1 MDTTRR
7 ECQCEALLALIRWA
21 LELHPPEPLAQLY
34 RKQYAQLEAHHE
46 QHIHQPTPKPLGH
59 I

>member
-1 MDTTRR
+1 MDTTRH

-21 LELHPPEPLAQLY
+21 LELHPPEPLAELY
-34 RKQYAQLEAHHE
+34 HKQYAQLEAQHE
-46 QHIHQPTPKPLGH
+46 QHTHPATPRPLGR